1 MLRIFPYNK
10 IVINLTMTI
19 NGACNRRAG
28 PGGGT
33 RRLHHEGAKQDRQ
46 ALKSVTLRSVLYH
59 RKGQNYKCKRQ

>member
-1 MLRIFPYNK
+1 MLLIFQYNN
-10 IVINLTMTI
+10 IVIYLTMTI
-19 NGACNRRAG
+19 NGACNKRAG